1 MHEEQFDRS
10 GGVIVWLLITALI
23 VADSMPFILEKIFS

>member
-10 GGVIVWLLITALI
+10 SGVIIWLMVTLLIL
-23 VADSMPFILEKIFS
+23 VVFSPFILEKIFS